1 MIKITIKENIDK
13 SAYDKL
19 SFNQKT
25 AKEQCENKVENRRHL
40 NKGLE
45 SIFKTSN
52 FLRKNLQIKKKLTM
66 QILKK
71 KRPLQKWIS
80 NCQ

>member
-45 SIFKTSN
+45 SKFKTSN

>member
-25 AKEQCENKVENRRHL
+25 AKEQCENKIENRRQL

>member
-52 FLRKNLQIKKKLTM
+52 FLRKNLQIKK
-66 QILKK
+66 
-71 KRPLQKWIS
+71 
-80 NCQ
+80 N